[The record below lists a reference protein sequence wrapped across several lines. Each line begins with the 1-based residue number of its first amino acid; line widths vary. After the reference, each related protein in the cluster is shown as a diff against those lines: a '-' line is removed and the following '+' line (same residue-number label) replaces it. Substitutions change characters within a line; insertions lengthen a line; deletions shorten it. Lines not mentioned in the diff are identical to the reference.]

1 MPRNDDEHSLSR
13 DARDV
18 AKAGE
23 ELLASSAATAKDLAG
38 PTPEH
43 ELRNEDVRFERKDIA
58 NGHVVL
64 TGAALLIVVWAIV
77 GLLSFYFSYLSHY
90 REEVSPPALP
100 YEEGAQKLPPEPR
113 LQASPT
119 ADLQQLRAR
128 ENAVLSQYRW
138 IDRSKGVV
146 AIPIDRAIQLIA
158 QRGIPPQKAP
168 VDLVLSKPEEGT
180 RLTGFEGKVEPEPR

>member
-1 MPRNDDEHSLSR
+1 MPRNDDNSISR

-18 AKAGE
+18 TN
-23 ELLASSAATAKDLAG
+23 SA
-38 PTPEH
+38 PEH
-43 ELRNEDVRFERKDIA
+43 ELRNEDIRFEHKDIA
-58 NGHVVL
+58 GGHVIL
-64 TGAALLIVVWAIV
+64 TGASLLIVVWAIV

-113 LQASPT
+113 LQTSST
-119 ADLQQLRAR
+119 ADLQELRAR
-128 ENAVLSQYRW
+128 ENAALTHYNW
-138 IDRSKGVV
+138 IDRSQGVV
-146 AIPIDRAIQLIA
+146 AIPINRAIELLA

-168 VDLVLSKPEEGT
+168 ADLVLSKPEEGT